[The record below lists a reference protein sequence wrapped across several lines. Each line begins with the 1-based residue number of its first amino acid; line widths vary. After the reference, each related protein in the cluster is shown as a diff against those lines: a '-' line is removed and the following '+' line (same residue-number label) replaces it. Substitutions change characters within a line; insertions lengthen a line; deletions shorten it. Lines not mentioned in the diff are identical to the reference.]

1 VFEQNK
7 IEWLKHLCVYLLLAL
22 VSATFATKH
31 IYVLIWLPAGFS
43 IYLMIRSNRSTTFL
57 VFLGGSLSYG
67 TIMLLYR
74 GGLPPLFPMAAAMLV
89 FGLVEMLNGATG
101 KYFYQKLNGKISDSG
116 GAKLLRLL
124 FEAILLPSLLAGF
137 LLSFARFNPL
147 SLNYKLILSQWLAL
161 SMSYFLGSS
170 LVLPFFFYYHREKTR
185 FRALIKMEMRWT
197 AFAMLILTLVIGIYV
212 WPNAIVISILMGLVL
227 VPYINATF
235 GSGIVILICLGMAN
249 STIVHT
255 QVIWSQA
262 TLWTVYSELFLKIIT
277 VLWGMHL
284 IIGILQE
291 KHIVVATLEEVI
303 EDRSAKLAICMER
316 VDELIAFDQ
325 LTGTLNRKAFM
336 ERGALEIQRTKR
348 YKRDLTLLHIDID
361 GLKSINDTHGYER
374 GDDLIVAIAK
384 ICEENLRNSDVIARI
399 AGDEFGILMPETTEV
414 DAVFVAEK
422 IRNAV
427 MGYSMKKGDKAI
439 QTTISIGVTAC
450 LDEMEQCMVSADT
463 ALYRAKKA
471 GRNNV
476 SLSSGQ

>member
-1 VFEQNK
+1 
-7 IEWLKHLCVYLLLAL
+7 
-22 VSATFATKH
+22 
-31 IYVLIWLPAGFS
+31 
-43 IYLMIRSNRSTTFL
+43 M
-57 VFLGGSLSYG
+57 
-67 TIMLLYR
+67 
-74 GGLPPLFPMAAAMLV
+74 
-89 FGLVEMLNGATG
+89 
-101 KYFYQKLNGKISDSG
+101 
-116 GAKLLRLL
+116 
-124 FEAILLPSLLAGF
+124 
-137 LLSFARFNPL
+137 
-147 SLNYKLILSQWLAL
+147 
-161 SMSYFLGSS
+161 
-170 LVLPFFFYYHREKTR
+170 LPFFFYYHREKTR
-185 FRALIKMEMRWT
+185 LRSLIRMEMRWT
-197 AFAMLILTLVIGIYV
+197 AFAMLILTLAIGVYV
-212 WPNAIVISILMGLVL
+212 WPNAIIISILMGLVL
-227 VPYINATF
+227 VPYMNATL

-262 TLWTVYSELFLKIIT
+262 TLWAVYSELFLKIIT

-291 KHIVVATLEEVI
+291 KYIAVTTLEEVI
-303 EDRSAKLAICMER
+303 EDRSTKLAMCMER

-336 ERGALEIQRTKR
+336 ERGSLEIQRTKR

-361 GLKSINDTHGYER
+361 GLKSINDTHGYDR
-374 GDDLIVAIAK
+374 GDDLIIAIAK

-427 MGYSMKKGDKAI
+427 MGYSIKKEDKAI